1 MGNFNDLNLS
11 KTETEEQI
19 DLEIKEKLGIS
30 LMEIKQAICFYTEIH
45 CEELSKQFRNI
56 APNGNYSLL
65 MEDES
70 KMAVFIK
77 EECSKVESWKLI
89 EVKSSEKDSELLE
102 FIFINSFVDD
112 GESMNGYA
120 YVGAAGKI
128 RHAFSCGE
136 LYN

>member
-1 MGNFNDLNLS
+1 MANFNDLNLS

-30 LMEIKQAICFYTEIH
+30 LEDLKKAICSYTESH
-45 CEELSKQFRNI
+45 YDELSKQFVNI

-70 KMAVFIK
+70 KMADFIK
-77 EECSKVESWKLI
+77 SECSKIEGWKLI
-89 EVKSSEKDSELLE
+89 QVISVEKDSELLE
-102 FIFINSFVDD
+102 FTFANSFVDD
-112 GESMNGYA
+112 GDSMNGYA
-120 YVGAAGKI
+120 YIGEAGKI

-136 LYN
+136 K